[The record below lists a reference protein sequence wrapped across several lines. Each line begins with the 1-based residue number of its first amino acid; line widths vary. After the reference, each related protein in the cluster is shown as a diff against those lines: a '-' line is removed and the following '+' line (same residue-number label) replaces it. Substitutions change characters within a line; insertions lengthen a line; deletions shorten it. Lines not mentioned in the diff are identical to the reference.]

1 MLKFR
6 LCTNKSWMLIVCS
19 VFFFFFFLIFFENC
33 SSGIYGVFDLLTN
46 LNATSLKYILHDLP
60 NK

>member
-1 MLKFR
+1 MDVDCVFG
-6 LCTNKSWMLIVCS
+6 
-19 VFFFFFFLIFFENC
+19 FFFFFFLIFFENC